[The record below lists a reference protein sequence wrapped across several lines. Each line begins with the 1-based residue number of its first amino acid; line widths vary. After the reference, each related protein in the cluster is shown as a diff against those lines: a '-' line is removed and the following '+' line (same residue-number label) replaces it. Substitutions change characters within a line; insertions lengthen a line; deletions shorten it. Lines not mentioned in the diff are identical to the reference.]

1 MWRGYLDGE
10 DGKTIA
16 AWFAAGGAG
25 ARHLHTSGHA
35 SPTDLRK
42 FAQAVRAGCIVP
54 IHGAAWDTHAEGFSA
69 VRRLRDGE
77 PLVI

>member
-10 DGKTIA
+10 DGQAAK
-16 AWFAAGGAG
+16 AWFAANG
-25 ARHLHTSGHA
+25 ARACHHHTSGHA
-35 SPTDLRK
+35 SPDDLRK
-42 FAQAVRAGCIVP
+42 FAQAMRADRVIP
-54 IHGAAWDTHAEGFSA
+54 IHGAAWDTHAEGFDA